1 MTGIVNE
8 SKCGK
13 AVGRRSGLMRMMLEV
28 DPELRISASEALR
41 HHWFAL
47 SIPRQNR
54 EGWRSGEEMQ
64 IGLTFL
70 ARSGKVE

>member
-13 AVGRRSGLMRMMLEV
+13 AVGRSSGLMRMMLEV

-47 SIPRQNR
+47 PIPPEDG
-54 EGWRSGEEMQ
+54 EG
-64 IGLTFL
+64 
-70 ARSGKVE
+70 